1 MIKKKI
7 EKMLVDQVN
16 FEIYSAYI
24 YLGMAAYCDDKD
36 YPGFANWLKIQWEE
50 EIFHAMKMYNY
61 IIERGGKIALNAIP
75 APPKTWKSVITV
87 FEHAL
92 EHEQLVTTRINK
104 MMTAAIKE
112 DDHATRSFLNWFV
125 DEQVEEEANVDGI
138 IKRLKMVKDSGHGL
152 FMFDKELAAR
162 TFVPPVKG
170 E

>member
-1 MIKKKI
+1 MLKKKI
-7 EKMLVDQVN
+7 EKMLVDQIN

-24 YLGMAAYCDDKD
+24 YLAMAAYCDSKD
-36 YPGFANWLKIQWEE
+36 YPGFANWLKVQWEE

-61 IIERGGKIALNAIP
+61 VIERGGTVILDKID
-75 APPKTWKSVITV
+75 APPKTWKSLIAV

-92 EHEQLVTTRINK
+92 EHEQIVTSRINK

-112 DDHATRSFLNWFV
+112 DDHATRSFLNWYV

-138 IKRLKMVKDSGHGL
+138 IKRLKMLKGSGHGL
-152 FMFDKELAAR
+152 FMFDKELSTR
-162 TFVPPVKG
+162 TFTPPAG

>member
-1 MIKKKI
+1 MLKKNI

-24 YLGMAAYCDDKD
+24 YLAMAAYCDDKD
-36 YPGFANWLKIQWEE
+36 LPGFANWLKIQWEE

-61 IIERGGKIALNAIP
+61 VLERGGRIVLHKID
-75 APPKTWKSVITV
+75 APPKTWKSLQAV

-92 EHEQLVTTRINK
+92 EHEQIVTGRINDI
-104 MMTAAIKE
+104 MTAAIKAG
-112 DDHATRSFLNWFV
+112 DHATRSFLNWYV

-138 IKRLKMVKDSGHGL
+138 IKRLKMLKGSGHGM
-152 FMFDKELAAR
+152 FMFDKELASR
-162 TFVPPVKG
+162 TFTPPAG

>member
-1 MIKKKI
+1 MINKKI

-36 YPGFANWLKIQWEE
+36 LPGFANWLKIQWEE

-61 IIERGGKIALNAIP
+61 VIERGGKITLNAIP
-75 APPKTWKSVITV
+75 APPKTWKSVVAV

-92 EHEQLVTTRINK
+92 KHEQLVTGRINN
-104 MMTAAIKE
+104 MMTSAIKE
-112 DDHATRSFLNWFV
+112 NDHATRSFLNWYV

-162 TFVPPVKG
+162 IFVPPVK